1 MECGYKMFLIHKD
14 KTSNHEN
21 KLIYAILII
30 IITMVTEVV
39 GGIISNSLALLS
51 DAGHMFTDFISLLLS
66 WLAYKVAMRK
76 SDACRSYG
84 YHRFQVV
91 AAFINGLTLFGIA
104 ILIILESIKRFVS
117 PEKVCWKIMMSVA
130 VLGLVANVV
139 SFFLLYRKNESN
151 LNLKSAVLHVI
162 GDLLGSVAAIIA
174 SVVIMFTSWEIVD
187 PLLSV
192 FVSIII
198 LGGAYRIIKNSGHI
212 LLEGTPDNV
221 NPDRI
226 RASVCENIPE
236 VLDVHHIHIWSLTT
250 DHPIMTMHIKLDKT
264 IVDNNLKYSQV
275 VVSVKKLLSENFNII
290 HVTIEAEYD
299 NCADDSVMIETAHN

>member
-1 MECGYKMFLIHKD
+1 MSLIHENK
-14 KTSNHEN
+14 SANHEN

-30 IITMVTEVV
+30 IFTMVIEVI

-66 WLAYKVAMRK
+66 WLAYKVAMKK
-76 SDACRSYG
+76 SDSCRSYG

-104 ILIILESIKRFVS
+104 ILIILESIKRFFS
-117 PEKVCWKIMMSVA
+117 PEQVCWEIMMSVA
-130 VLGLVANVV
+130 VLGLIANVI
-139 SFFLLYRKNESN
+139 SFFILYRKNESN
-151 LNLKSAVLHVI
+151 LNLKSAVLHVV
-162 GDLLGSVAAIIA
+162 GDLLGSVAAIVA
-174 SVVIMFTSWEIVD
+174 SIVIMFTSWQIVD

-198 LGGAYRIIKNSGHI
+198 LGGAYKIIKNSGHI

-221 NPDRI
+221 DPDKI
-226 RASVCENIPE
+226 RNSICESISE

-250 DHPIMTMHIKLDKT
+250 DHPIMTMHVKLDKT
-264 IVDNNLKYSQV
+264 NVTNNLKYSQV
-275 VVSVKKLLSENFNII
+275 LVSIKRLLSTNFNIT

>member
-1 MECGYKMFLIHKD
+1 MSLIHKS
-14 KTSNHEN
+14 KPSSHEN

-30 IITMVTEVV
+30 IITMVIEVV

-76 SDACRSYG
+76 SDSCRSYG

-104 ILIILESIKRFVS
+104 ILIILESIKRFFS
-117 PEKVCWKIMMSVA
+117 PEKVCWEIMISVA
-130 VLGLVANVV
+130 VLGLIANVV
-139 SFFLLYRKNESN
+139 SFFLLYRKNENN
-151 LNLKSAVLHVI
+151 LNLKSAVLHVV
-162 GDLLGSVAAIIA
+162 GDLLGSVAAIVA
-174 SVVIMFTSWEIVD
+174 SVVIMFTSWQVVD

-212 LLEGTPDNV
+212 LLEGTPDNMS
-221 NPDRI
+221 PDKI
-226 RASVCENIPE
+226 RKAVCENITE

-250 DHPIMTMHIKLDKT
+250 DHPIMTMHVKLNKAAVTD
-264 IVDNNLKYSQV
+264 DLKYSQIL
-275 VVSVKKLLSENFNII
+275 VSIKKLLSKDFGIV

-299 NCADDSVMIETAHN
+299 NCADDSVMIEAAHN